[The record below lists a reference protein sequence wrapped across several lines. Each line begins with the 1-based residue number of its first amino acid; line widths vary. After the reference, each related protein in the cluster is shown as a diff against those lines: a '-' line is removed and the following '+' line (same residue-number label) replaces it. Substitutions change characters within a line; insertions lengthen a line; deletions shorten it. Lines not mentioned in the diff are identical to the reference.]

1 MNQDVDQVFS
11 HYTDGW
17 ALVRRHQVPFSDW
30 RVSRQRYLTYYPR
43 RSCSTRM
50 DYREMMSNVTPGEAL
65 PRATMKDV
73 AALAKVS
80 LKTVSRVIN
89 NEPSVNE
96 ELVARVREAAERLRY
111 QPNQGA
117 RTLRRSDGKSGTIA
131 VLLADLAN
139 PFSAAML
146 RAIEEVALAR
156 SVSVLSGSVTEDPQR
171 ERQLCTAM
179 MSHRVDGVIMEP
191 SGGDHDYLRDEQRAG
206 VPFVFIDRPA
216 NELKADFVA
225 SNSRSGSYEAV
236 RHLISFGHRR
246 IAYMGD
252 LWVIST
258 ARDRR
263 DGYRDAL
270 REAGIECDE
279 SLEIGDLND
288 VEKSYQAAKHLLD
301 LPAPPSAIFTGQ
313 NLVTIGVVKA
323 LKERGLQNVVALV
336 GFDDFPLA
344 DLLEPAITVV
354 AQNPREIGRVAATKL
369 FEKIDG
375 ASTSVTTEYIPTQLL
390 IRGSGEIRPS

>member
-1 MNQDVDQVFS
+1 MQ
-11 HYTDGW
+11 
-17 ALVRRHQVPFSDW
+17 SDM
-30 RVSRQRYLTYYPR
+30 SPR
-43 RSCSTRM
+43 ET
-50 DYREMMSNVTPGEAL
+50 L
-65 PRATMKDV
+65 PRATMNDV

-96 ELVARVREAAERLRY
+96 ELVARVRDAAAHLRY

-139 PFSAAML
+139 PFSSSIL
-146 RAIEEVALAR
+146 RAIEEVALTR
-156 SVSVLSGSVTEDPQR
+156 NVSVLGGSVTEDPVR
-171 ERQLCTAM
+171 ERELCTAM

-206 VPFVFIDRPA
+206 VPFVFVDRPA

-225 SNSRSGSYEAV
+225 SDSRTGSYEAV
-236 RHLISFGHRR
+236 KHLISFGHKR

-258 ARDRR
+258 AQDRR
-263 DGYRDAL
+263 NGYRDAL
-270 REAGIECDE
+270 TEAGIPVEE
-279 SLEIGDLND
+279 SLEVGDLND
-288 VEKSYQAAKHLLD
+288 VEKSYQAALKLLD
-301 LPAPPSAIFTGQ
+301 LDQPPTAIFTGQ

-323 LKERGLQNVVALV
+323 LKERGLQNTVALV
-336 GFDDFPLA
+336 GYDEFLLA
-344 DLLEPAITVV
+344 DLLEPPITVV

-369 FEKIDG
+369 FERIDG
-375 ASTSVTTEYIPTQLL
+375 IDSPASTEYITTTL
-390 IRGSGEIRPS
+390 IVRGSGELRPRG